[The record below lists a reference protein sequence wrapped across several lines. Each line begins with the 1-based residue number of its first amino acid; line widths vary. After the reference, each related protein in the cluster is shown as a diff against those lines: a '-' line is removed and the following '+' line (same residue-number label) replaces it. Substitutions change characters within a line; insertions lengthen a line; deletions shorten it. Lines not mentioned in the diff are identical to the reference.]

1 MWLGLH
7 SKFCKGSVGRIFI
20 SYFNFFISN
29 ILIFCK
35 IAAQGGS
42 PHPRLPENKKESE
55 VNNAKQYLLNGNI
68 HNFDKIPSRK
78 YHIQCGYFW
87 SLKKKESKRDHCF
100 WKKGSKWDQFLS
112 KKGPICTIKVQGS
125 CLNEENIIEPI
136 SSFVFRRYLYR
147 ITPAHNDQFLQIY
160 LARIFPY
167 KTQNPKQC
175 IVSPR
180 PIKPEKKK
188 RYCVAL

>member
-1 MWLGLH
+1 MQNNIYSTGTL
-7 SKFCKGSVGRIFI
+7 I
-20 SYFNFFISN
+20 NF
-29 ILIFCK
+29 
-35 IAAQGGS
+35 
-42 PHPRLPENKKESE
+42 HPE
-55 VNNAKQYLLNGNI
+55 
-68 HNFDKIPSRK
+68 K

-87 SLKKKESKRDHCF
+87 SLRKKVPKRD
-100 WKKGSKWDQFLS
+100 KKGTTFLKRGTKMGPVLV
-112 KKGPICTIKVQGS
+112 KKGNHLHNQGSRIIS
-125 CLNEENIIEPI
+125 CLNEENIIKPM

-175 IVSPR
+175 IVNPR
-180 PIKPEKKK
+180 PIKPENKK